1 LNTKIIENRLTLHS
15 ESIEREFAEQ
25 LVVLDGAIADELSVV
40 YSDADVHIESVD
52 ANDDSVNLKGK
63 ISVAAVIKNGN
74 DPAYCVKGA
83 MPFDE
88 DLVFEDAG
96 SCIKLLPEVVI
107 TSLKSSI
114 NATESGCEIVIN
126 TILDMSAI
134 GEKNDRVTVITDG
147 YLKNCETENRYND
160 LPFSRIVSA
169 ENVKGAHNAETLL
182 TDAELDALED
192 IVFITALPKAERV
205 ETKDGVVTVFGE
217 IKYSGLAVENVEGKQ
232 SYASI
237 KFSSPFAVNVN
248 LSCQNCDNI
257 RPEIK
262 MRAYDV
268 DASFDNEKLY
278 VNCMLEAD
286 ALIFDD
292 RSEKI
297 LSSSTKLEG
306 WVDSTESGIVVY
318 YPNPSDTLFSVAK
331 KFRTSS
337 LKLAV
342 DNNISESV
350 FAADN
355 TEGNL
360 CGIGKL
366 IIY

>member
-1 LNTKIIENRLTLHS
+1 MQKKLPFDVEISTLEEIDEDTYVIPEFRVVSERFSVNPDETGVDILGNVIVEYTANIEKNITEELTCDAFITVCPTENTYCDFSYNELIGRVQHS
-15 ESIEREFAEQ
+15 AKHIAEAQRNELCEGSPRE
-25 LVVLDGAIADELSVV
+25 VVFVNATPK
-40 YSDADVHIESVD
+40 IESVSSD
-52 ANDDSVNLKGK
+52 GK
-63 ISVAAVIKNGN
+63 RIEIK
-74 DPAYCVKGA
+74 
-83 MPFDE
+83 
-88 DLVFEDAG
+88 
-96 SCIKLLPEVVI
+96 
-107 TSLKSSI
+107 
-114 NATESGCEIVIN
+114 
-126 TILDMSAI
+126 
-134 GEKNDRVTVITDG
+134 
-147 YLKNCETENRYND
+147 
-160 LPFSRIVSA
+160 
-169 ENVKGAHNAETLL
+169 
-182 TDAELDALED
+182 
-192 IVFITALPKAERV
+192 
-205 ETKDGVVTVFGE
+205 GE
-217 IKYSGLAVENVEGKQ
+217 IKYTGVTSELNDDGSISYSG
-232 SYASI
+232 I

-306 WVDSTESGIVVY
+306 WVESTESGIVVY